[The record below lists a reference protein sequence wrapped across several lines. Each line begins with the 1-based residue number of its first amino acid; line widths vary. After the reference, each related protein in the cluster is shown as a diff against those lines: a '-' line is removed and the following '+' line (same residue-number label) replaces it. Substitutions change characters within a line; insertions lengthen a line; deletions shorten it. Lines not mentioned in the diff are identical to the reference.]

1 MIADAIADSLG
12 IEVAD
17 MKFDAT
23 TIFFTMLL
31 ILTGTTLL
39 LGSQAGVVSLDRMEP
54 FWPLTIVA
62 TGMARLL
69 NWRDKR
75 QS

>member
-1 MIADAIADSLG
+1 
-12 IEVAD
+12 

-23 TIFFTMLL
+23 TIVFTMLL
-31 ILTGTTLL
+31 IVTGTTLL
-39 LGSQAGVVSLDRMEP
+39 LGSQVGVFSLDKIEH
-54 FWPLTIVA
+54 FWPLSIVA
-62 TGMARLL
+62 TGMAQLL